1 MDSALSP
8 KPLALLAG
16 LSVMASLAACDVTI
30 KDGDIKNV
38 TVQAKA
44 TREWTRHY
52 ALGQGGRVEIVNA
65 NGPIEAVVG
74 PAGAVDITA
83 VLEAGAMTEA
93 RANEI
98 LNEVKIE
105 ESAAPDHVRVA
116 AVRARG
122 RGGLDVTFKVTLPA
136 DARLEMTGNNGTFKA
151 TNMRGHVKAMVVS
164 GGVELAGMT
173 AGVDAAAVNGHVSVK
188 MAQVTGPVR
197 LEATNGRIALEIP
210 KTAKATLSARSV
222 NGGIT
227 VTGLNTDEGTGRRI
241 RTLES
246 QLNGGGP
253 EIDLRVTNGRIA
265 ITGIDPNQKS
275 QRSQKSQESQ
285 ESPESPASPESQ
297 KSLESRESP
306 PIPPVPPRPPRPSR

>member
-1 MDSALSP
+1 MPLPALCSLPSALTVGVC
-8 KPLALLAG
+8 AVG
-16 LSVMASLAACDVTI
+16 ILSGCDVTI

-52 ALGQGGRVEIVNA
+52 SLAEGGRVEIVNA

-83 VLEAGAMTEA
+83 ILEAGAMTEA

-105 ESAAPDHVRVA
+105 ESAAPEHVRVA
-116 AVRARG
+116 TVRARG

-136 DARLEMTGNNGTFKA
+136 DARLEMTGNNGTFRA
-151 TNMRGHVKAMVVS
+151 TNMRGDVKAIVVN
-164 GGVELAGMT
+164 GGVELAGLS
-173 AGVDAAAVNGHVSVK
+173 AGVDAAAVNGPVSVK
-188 MAQVTGPVR
+188 MAQITVPMR

-210 KTAKATLSARSV
+210 TSAKATLNARSV

-246 QLNGGGP
+246 KLNGGGP
-253 EIDLRVTNGRIA
+253 EIDMRVTNGRIT
-265 ITGIDPNQKS
+265 ITGVDPNQKS
-275 QRSQKSQESQ
+275 HESQ
-285 ESPESPASPESQ
+285 GSR
-297 KSLESRESP
+297 ESRESP
-306 PIPPVPPRPPRPSR
+306 PSPPIPPIPPRPDR